1 MSNNTLESI
10 LQWHRDARPVPTDK
24 DRAVQFGCHLEEVA
38 EMCWAIEGAEELSD
52 KLTVDGHYYKTV
64 YRHLAADHIQ
74 LLDALCDQIVTAVGV
89 AHCMGYD
96 ILGALAEVSRSND
109 SKRDSSGEFL
119 RDDNGKIMKAP
130 GYSAPNL
137 KPFVGAKADE

>member
-38 EMCWAIEGAEELSD
+38 EMLFAQTLQEDAEQINLLGELF
-52 KLTVDGHYYKTV
+52 KVGRAV
-64 YRHLAADHIQ
+64 PRHTDHLE
-74 LLDALCDQIVTAVGV
+74 LLDSLCDQIVTAIGV

-109 SKRDSSGEFL
+109 SKRDSSGAFL
-119 RDDNGKIMKAP
+119 RDDNGKIKKSDLYFP
-130 GYSAPNL
+130 PNL
-137 KPFVGAKADE
+137 KPYV

>member
-1 MSNNTLESI
+1 MSNDTLESI

-38 EMCWAIEGAEELSD
+38 EMFQAIEGAEKLSD
-52 KLTVDGHYYKTV
+52 RLTVDGRYYKTV
-64 YRHLAADHIQ
+64 HPHLTADHIQ

-109 SKRDSSGEFL
+109 SKRDSSGVFL
-119 RDDNGKIMKAP
+119 RDDNGKIMKSDLYFP
-130 GYSAPNL
+130 PNL
-137 KPFVGAKADE
+137 KPYV